1 MNCTVYRVANGK
13 LVLVPDC
20 MRASMAVEAELGA
33 LVRCGSI
40 ETDLLDR
47 ALAERIEADLD
58 GNFYCVCPPDLALR
72 FGYRPDSMVELPD
85 DFRWEGGDWWTDGDK
100 MTLVCSGHRTVPIA
114 RVVAYPNG
122 GWKAT
127 TNEHKDFWFRGEMVT
142 GSRAAAMQFVALWA
156 RAHVATLRSETAA
169 PRRASVTTVEV
180 HTHS

>member
-20 MRASMAVEAELGA
+20 MRAAMAVEAELGA

-47 ALAERIEADLD
+47 MLAAKIELALDD
-58 GNFYCVCPPDLALR
+58 NFYALCPPDLALR
-72 FGYRPDSMVELPD
+72 FGYRPDSMVELPE
-85 DFRWEGGDWWTDGDK
+85 DFRWDGGDWWTDGDK
-100 MTLVCSGHRTVPIA
+100 VTLVCSGTVRVA
-114 RVVAYPNG
+114 SVVAYPNG

-142 GSRAAAMQFVALWA
+142 SSRAAAMQFVALWA
-156 RAHVATLRSETAA
+156 RAHIEGLRRETAA
-169 PRRASVTTVEV
+169 PRRAAVTTLE
-180 HTHS
+180 THAQR

>member
-47 ALAERIEADLD
+47 MLAAKIESALDEDL
-58 GNFYCVCPPDLALR
+58 YAVCPPDLALR
-72 FGYRPDSMVELPD
+72 FGYRPDSMVELPE
-85 DFRWEGGDWWTDGDK
+85 DFHWEGGDWWKDGDSV
-100 MTLVCSGHRTVPIA
+100 TLVCCGQSMVRIA
-114 RVVAYPNG
+114 SVTPYANG

-127 TNEHKDFWFRGEMVT
+127 TNDHKEFWFRGEMVT
-142 GSRAAAMQFVALWA
+142 TSRAAAMQFVALWA
-156 RAHVATLRSETAA
+156 RSHLAQLRRETAS
-169 PRRASVTTVEV
+169 PGRNHVVHVEA
-180 HTHS
+180 HANR